1 MSILSEILEWAEQQN
16 DWKQDTVRRI
26 IENGNYTLED
36 MKELTDMILC
46 KYGYIQKIEVHPKLI
61 DKSKFI
67 TVEDSKKHKVI
78 LKKITALK
86 NVNALSA
93 DAELK
98 FAINGLTII
107 YGENGVGKSGYTRIL
122 KKCCKAREVDEVLPN
137 VYKGE
142 SQESSRASILYS
154 HNNKDHKLEWINDE
168 YQGDILNQLVVYDS
182 KCGKMQVIN
191 KNELIYLPNG
201 TDIFKKLVDCI
212 RSIKEELIKVKP
224 QECSVSLDKIEKS
237 TETYRIINNVTKETD
252 KEELSKEL
260 KWGEEEENNISELSK
275 KIIETNEE
283 EIKKKIKV
291 ITKEIKNI
299 EDLKSY
305 IEFLER
311 SCSQEEIQRICKLV
325 KTKSELEIALNDLTQ
340 GMQTGNLKGTGNEL
354 WRVMYDTA
362 KEFSMKNVYVN
373 HDYPNL
379 DGKCVLC
386 QQELDKEAR
395 ERMDIFSKF
404 AEGKIKKKLDEITD
418 KIHVS
423 IQFFEKD
430 ISSKTTSASNV
441 LKSDFL
447 CISEDEN
454 KQLTEYI
461 KKIKKIHFEIVKILE
476 GTESEEKIE
485 YIDPSVSKISSVK
498 GFLNKATAK
507 KLEIEDTINPEY
519 IANLKKDSLELN
531 SLKIG
536 NSRIN
541 DIYKRI
547 DYLCDI
553 EKYEKMLKEL
563 NHTAISKKGNEII
576 TKTLKADFLNTL
588 SSELIKLGGQRI
600 PLAVNSSTRE
610 GKPIFQ
616 LSLHG
621 ANMPQKS
628 KIDSILSEGEQKIAS
643 LAGLLAEIGTSK
655 HKNGIILDDPVTSL
669 DHLFR
674 NRIAERLVDEAKTRQ
689 IIIFTHDIAFL
700 LDLEYFAKK
709 KDVPAHLQSIRKEG
723 IHSGIVCEGN
733 PWHAQGVKDRIKN
746 LKNDVENLKQMNLK
760 EEKYNQAA
768 GVIYGRLR
776 ETWERLIE
784 EVLFNKVIT
793 RFSQGIQTQMLNGV
807 FVDDEDYKTI
817 YFTMSDCSKYMIG
830 HDKSLSLSDA
840 RPDIKGIE
848 EDIEKIEKFYKK
860 TRKRKDDTVSKRK
873 KYIDQLPQAEVV
885 D

>member
-1 MSILSEILEWAEQQN
+1 MSILSEILEWAEQQD
-16 DWKQDTVRRI
+16 DWKQDAVRRI

-36 MKELTDMILC
+36 VKELTDMILC
-46 KYGYIQKIEVHPKLI
+46 KHGYIENVEVLPKLI
-61 DKSKFI
+61 DKSKFV
-67 TVEDSKKHKVI
+67 TVEDSEKHKVT

-93 DAELK
+93 DAELR

-107 YGENGVGKSGYTRIL
+107 YGENGAGKSGYTRIL
-122 KKCCKAREVDEVLPN
+122 KKCCKAREVDDVLPN
-137 VYKGE
+137 VYEEE
-142 SQESSRASILYS
+142 SRESGRANILYS

-168 YQGDILNQLVVYDS
+168 YQGSILNQLVVYDS
-182 KCGKMQVIN
+182 KCGKIQVTH
-191 KNELIYLPNG
+191 KNELIYLPSG

-224 QECSVSLDKIEKS
+224 QECSVNLDKIEKS
-237 TETYRIINNVTKETD
+237 TETYKIINNVTKETD
-252 KEELSKEL
+252 KEEIFKKLE
-260 KWGEEEENNISELSK
+260 WRDEEESKFSELNR

-283 EIKKKIKV
+283 EIKKKIKA

-305 IEFLER
+305 IEFLEE

-325 KTKSELEIALNDLTQ
+325 KTKSDLKIALNELTQ
-340 GMQTGNLKGTGNEL
+340 GMQTGNLKGIGNEL
-354 WRVMYDTA
+354 WRVMYDAA

-404 AEGKIKKKLDEITD
+404 AEGKIKKKLDEIAD
-418 KIHVS
+418 NIDIS

-430 ISSKTTSASNV
+430 INSKTTSALNV

-447 CISEDEN
+447 CISEGEN
-454 KQLTEYI
+454 KQLTEHI
-461 KKIKKIHFEIVKILE
+461 EKIKKIHSEIIKILE
-476 GTESEEKIE
+476 GTECEEKIE

-498 GFLNKATAK
+498 EFLKKATAK
-507 KLEIEDTINPEY
+507 KLEVEGTINPEY
-519 IANLKKDSLELN
+519 IASLKKENLELN

-536 NSRIN
+536 NSRIKEI
-541 DIYKRI
+541 DKRI

-563 NHTAISKKGNEII
+563 DHTAISKKGNEII
-576 TKTLKADFLNTL
+576 TKTLKEDFLNTL
-588 SSELIKLGGQRI
+588 SNELTNLGGQRI
-600 PLAVNSSTRE
+600 PLSIDSSTRE

-616 LSLHG
+616 LSLRG
-621 ANMPQKS
+621 ANIPQKS
-628 KIDSILSEGEQKIAS
+628 KIDSILSEGEQNIAS

-655 HKNGIILDDPVTSL
+655 HENGIILDDPVTSL
-669 DHLFR
+669 DHHFR
-674 NRIAERLVDEAKTRQ
+674 NRIAERLVDEAKKRQ

-700 LDLEYFAKK
+700 FDLDYFAKK
-709 KDVPAHLQSIRKEG
+709 KDVPTYLQSIHRDG
-723 IHSGIVCEGN
+723 IYSGIVYEGN
-733 PWHAQGVKDRIKN
+733 PWHAQSVKDRIKN
-746 LKNDVENLKQMNLK
+746 LRNDVENLKKMNLK
-760 EEKYNQAA
+760 GELYNQKA

-784 EVLFNKVIT
+784 EVLFNKVVT
-793 RFSQGIQTQMLNGV
+793 RFSQEIQTQMLRGV
-807 FVDDEDYKTI
+807 FVNNEDYKTI
-817 YFTMSDCSKYMIG
+817 YFAMSECSKYMIG
-830 HDKSLSLSDA
+830 HDKSLSLSDS
-840 RPDIKGIE
+840 RPDINDIQ
-848 EDIEKIEKFYKK
+848 EDIEKIEIF
-860 TRKRKDDTVSKRK
+860 RKITNERREKLAKERKQF
-873 KYIDQLPQAEVV
+873 IDKLPRAEVV

>member
-1 MSILSEILEWAEQQN
+1 MSILSEILEWAEQQD
-16 DWKQDTVRRI
+16 DWKQDAVRRI
-26 IENGNYTLED
+26 IENGNYTSED
-36 MKELTDMILC
+36 VKELTDIILFKC
-46 KYGYIQKIEVHPKLI
+46 GYIEELKAPAKLI

-67 TVEDSKKHKVI
+67 TVEESKKHKVI

-107 YGENGVGKSGYTRIL
+107 YGENGAGKSGYTRIL

-142 SQESSRASILYS
+142 SQEPGRASILYS
-154 HNNKDHKLEWINDE
+154 HNDEEYELEWINDE
-168 YQGDILNQLVVYDS
+168 YEGSILSQLVVYDS
-182 KCGKMQVIN
+182 KCGKIQVTS
-191 KNELIYLPNG
+191 KNELIYLPSG

-212 RSIKEELIKVKP
+212 RNIKEELIKVKP

-237 TETYRIINNVTKETD
+237 TEIYKIINNVTKETD
-252 KEELSKEL
+252 KEEISKEL
-260 KWGEEEENNISELSK
+260 KWGEEEERKISELNK

-291 ITKEIKNI
+291 IIKEIKNI

-305 IEFLER
+305 IEFLEK
-311 SCSQEEIQRICKLV
+311 SCSQEEIQRIYKLI
-325 KTKSELEIALNDLTQ
+325 KTKSELEIALNELTQ

-418 KIHVS
+418 KINVS
-423 IQFFEKD
+423 VQFFEKD

-454 KQLTEYI
+454 KQLTEHI
-461 KKIKKIHFEIVKILE
+461 EKIKKIQFEIVKILE

-498 GFLNKATAK
+498 GFLKKATAK

-519 IANLKKDSLELN
+519 IASLKKESLELN

-563 NHTAISKKGNEII
+563 DHTAISKKGNEII
-576 TKTLKADFLNTL
+576 TKTLKEDFLNTL
-588 SSELIKLGGQRI
+588 SNELTKLGGQRI
-600 PLAVNSSTRE
+600 PLSVDSSTRE

-616 LSLHG
+616 LSLLG

-643 LAGLLAEIGTSK
+643 LAGLLAEIETSK

-669 DHLFR
+669 DHHFR
-674 NRIAERLVDEAKTRQ
+674 NRIAERLVDEAKKRQ

-700 LDLEYFAKK
+700 LDLEYFATK
-709 KDVPAHLQSIRKEG
+709 KDVRRHLQSIHRDG
-723 IHSGIVCEGN
+723 IRSGIVCEGN
-733 PWHAQGVKDRIKN
+733 PWHAQSVKDRIKN
-746 LKNDVENLKQMNLK
+746 LKTDIESLKKMNLK
-760 EEKYNQAA
+760 GEEYNKEA
-768 GVIYGRLR
+768 GIIYGRLR

-793 RFSQGIQTQMLNGV
+793 RFSQGIQTQRLNGV
-807 FVDDEDYKTI
+807 FVDDEDYKII
-817 YFTMSDCSKYMIG
+817 YFAMSECSGYMIG

-848 EDIEKIEKFYKK
+848 EDIKKIEEFYKK
-860 TRKRKDDTVSKRK
+860 TNKKISDTISKRK
-873 KYIDQLPQAEVV
+873 KCVSEPQQAEVV